1 MVASGKLIS
10 GIKIIVILILSAVT
24 IIMSSMIDRYE
35 VSGGELLANNNF
47 DKKFEDWHKAGD
59 GITVVNDVQ
68 PVVQLKS
75 ENTQKIVS
83 VRQTL
88 ENIQKG
94 QTVRLAGTMKTHD
107 VGRGDKVWKAARIIF
122 VAMDDDGRSMYNVPH
137 ILVMRNGTTD
147 WEHFSKVFVAVSHAA
162 RYYVE
167 IQLVNVT
174 GTMWVKD
181 ISLRPVE
188 ETLSFR
194 LFQSIGVLLWVVVII
209 WILAPYRRTIFSS
222 NWNLLI
228 IAMVMVAL
236 FGALAPV
243 DLKHSVVESTKI
255 ILPWVDDDEADLF
268 RIGHFIV
275 YSMLSVVVFWK
286 AQSGRLEFSRFGLL
300 VLLAMATEIMQF
312 MVPGRTPRISD
323 FFVDLSGIVM
333 GLFISRIFSS
343 YNKTYFKHGDG

>member
-1 MVASGKLIS
+1 MVTSGKLIS

-24 IIMSSMIDRYE
+24 IIMSNMIDRYE

-47 DKKFEDWHKAGD
+47 DKKFEDWHKTGD

-194 LFQSIGVLLWVVVII
+194 LFQSIGVLLWVVVMI
-209 WILAPYRRTIFSS
+209 WLLAPYRRTIFSS
-222 NWNLLI
+222 NWNILI

-236 FGALAPV
+236 FGALAPI
-243 DLKHSVVESTKI
+243 DLKHSVVESMKI
-255 ILPWVDDDEADLF
+255 ILPWVDDEAELF
-268 RIGHFIV
+268 SDRAFYRLQYVICCCFLEGAIWPFRNF
-275 YSMLSVVVFWK
+275 SFWITGF
-286 AQSGRLEFSRFGLL
+286 ACYGYRNY
-300 VLLAMATEIMQF
+300 A
-312 MVPGRTPRISD
+312 VPGTWTHPKNIRFFCGPFRNSFGFIYISN
-323 FFVDLSGIVM
+323 I
-333 GLFISRIFSS
+333 FIL
-343 YNKTYFKHGDG
+343 